1 MNKIIKN
8 IPNAI
13 TCLNLLMGCVALIF
27 VFEGSKHLAAIFIG
41 FSILFDFMDG
51 FLARLLKAKSN
62 IGKDLDSLSDL
73 VSFGLVPATVVFVY
87 MLDSGNLPNI
97 SSVIWLAAVPAFLI
111 TIFSAI
117 RLAIFNNDLR
127 QTDSFIGVPTPA
139 NAAFFMSFPLILE
152 YTTPGTPIYLAIEL
166 LTGNYFNMLLL
177 VVISSAMLVSNIPLF
192 ALKFKSF
199 GIRENFISYLFLLI
213 TLLLVL
219 ILFIQAIPLVV
230 IFYII
235 LSLVRNLI
243 GMN

>member
-1 MNKIIKN
+1 
-8 IPNAI
+8 
-13 TCLNLLMGCVALIF
+13 MGCVALIF

-73 VSFGLVPATVVFVY
+73 VSFGLVPATVVFMY
-87 MLDSGNLPNI
+87 MLDSGNLPDI
-97 SSVIWLAAVPAFLI
+97 SLTIWLSAVPAFLI

-152 YTTPGTPIYLAIEL
+152 YSTPGTPIYLAIEL

-177 VVISSAMLVSNIPLF
+177 VIISSALLVSNIPLF

-199 GIRENFISYLFLLI
+199 GIRENFFSYLFLLI
-213 TLLLVL
+213 TVLLVL